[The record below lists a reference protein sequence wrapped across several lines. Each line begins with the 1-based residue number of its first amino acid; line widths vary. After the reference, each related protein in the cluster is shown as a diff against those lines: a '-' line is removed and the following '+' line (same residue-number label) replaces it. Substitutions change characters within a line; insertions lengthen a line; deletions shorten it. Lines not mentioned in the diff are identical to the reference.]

1 MGGAEPLAVAGR
13 EVLVLMDDNR
23 LWPSVTSVTGGVT
36 TVLSGTAVAVSVVSG
51 VVLVLVRSESRLLVS
66 EDLDEVDMMRYSMP
80 PVQPREIVPLAM
92 EASDGVAEGAGL
104 VMVGDGGGRGKKV
117 DLPMARAF
125 RSVYTLN
132 VECLLR

>member
-1 MGGAEPLAVAGR
+1 
-13 EVLVLMDDNR
+13 MDDNR